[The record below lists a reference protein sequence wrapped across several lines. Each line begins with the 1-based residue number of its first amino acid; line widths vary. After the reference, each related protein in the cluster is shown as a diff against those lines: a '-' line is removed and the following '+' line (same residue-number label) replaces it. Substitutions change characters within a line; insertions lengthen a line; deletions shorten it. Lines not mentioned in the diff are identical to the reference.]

1 MEDDEK
7 ERNSSINFNTLS
19 NLFREYSNLE
29 SKNFVRLQSISFSDL
44 NISNL
49 RKNYFDLDINENE
62 EFSEVINKKLD
73 ELKNDSISQFH
84 NDINQIDKKFDI
96 FKNKILSF
104 VTIKEINISK
114 VSGIPK
120 NSKGFIKYAS
130 QNIFNKINNVIE
142 ICDNIINN
150 IQQNFKLLNSF
161 FEQSNLI
168 NTNKQIEKFLM
179 NNSSLIENCAIVNK
193 FKFEELDTTK
203 LNKNNYYNYY
213 IKYLS
218 QKKIKVDK
226 IAKKFLI
233 KKEEFQNGKNFLFSN
248 FSILDK
254 LTLEGINNSEFISI
268 LQNIDANIEI
278 NKKFNLEKFSLKNF
292 QKIDLKNYIKYTIK
306 LNQIKKLKIKK
317 GVYININSIS
327 KIFIEDN
334 ENLVSLFLDNINM
347 TDIGFKSLILNL
359 INNTHITNTLEYLSL
374 EGNRITVVKYDKE
387 NNKNQN
393 KYFQNL
399 KYLNLSKN
407 KIYKFEF
414 FLKVLPKLRFLDLT
428 GNSIPTNSILER
440 AIRPEFKDKLVLLN
454 DNLFITNIQNNNNIY
469 INYLNQNFPTFD
481 FEIKNL
487 NLNFTYDIEKQ
498 FNLEK
503 LKISTNVMI
512 SLIKLDLSFC
522 GLYTDVLINF
532 FKNNPKFLSLQS
544 LILRYNNIKADL
556 FGKIISYEEI
566 YLGNINYIELSGNE
580 IICEN
585 LEKIENLIKFVK
597 VHHYLENIQLINTG
611 FLTDLIIK
619 IKKEDFKFKF
629 LNLKD
634 YLTENK
640 REFQFIINEANPDF
654 IIDELKSL
662 FNFKLSLN

>member
-1 MEDDEK
+1 
-7 ERNSSINFNTLS
+7 
-19 NLFREYSNLE
+19 
-29 SKNFVRLQSISFSDL
+29 
-44 NISNL
+44 
-49 RKNYFDLDINENE
+49 
-62 EFSEVINKKLD
+62 
-73 ELKNDSISQFH
+73 
-84 NDINQIDKKFDI
+84 
-96 FKNKILSF
+96 
-104 VTIKEINISK
+104 
-114 VSGIPK
+114 
-120 NSKGFIKYAS
+120 
-130 QNIFNKINNVIE
+130 
-142 ICDNIINN
+142 
-150 IQQNFKLLNSF
+150 
-161 FEQSNLI
+161 
-168 NTNKQIEKFLM
+168 
-179 NNSSLIENCAIVNK
+179 
-193 FKFEELDTTK
+193 
-203 LNKNNYYNYY
+203 
-213 IKYLS
+213 
-218 QKKIKVDK
+218 
-226 IAKKFLI
+226 
-233 KKEEFQNGKNFLFSN
+233 
-248 FSILDK
+248 
-254 LTLEGINNSEFISI
+254 
-268 LQNIDANIEI
+268 
-278 NKKFNLEKFSLKNF
+278 
-292 QKIDLKNYIKYTIK
+292 
-306 LNQIKKLKIKK
+306 
-317 GVYININSIS
+317 
-327 KIFIEDN
+327 
-334 ENLVSLFLDNINM
+334 M

-414 FLKVLPKLRFLDLT
+414 FLRVLPKLRFLDLT

-440 AIRPEFKDKLVLLN
+440 AIKPEFKDKLVLLN

-522 GLYTDVLINF
+522 GLYTEVLINF
-532 FKNNPKFLSLQS
+532 FKNNPKFLSLQT
-544 LILRYNNIKADL
+544 LILRYNNINSD
-556 FGKIISYEEI
+556 FFDKIMSYEEI

-585 LEKIENLIKFVK
+585 IEKIENLIKFIK
-597 VHHYLENIQLINTG
+597 SHQYLENIQLINTG

-619 IKKEDFKFKF
+619 IKKEDFKIKF
-629 LNLKD
+629 LNLND

>member
-203 LNKNNYYNYY
+203 LNKND
-213 IKYLS
+213 YL
-218 QKKIKVDK
+218 V
-226 IAKKFLI
+226 F
-233 KKEEFQNGKNFLFSN
+233 
-248 FSILDK
+248 
-254 LTLEGINNSEFISI
+254 
-268 LQNIDANIEI
+268 
-278 NKKFNLEKFSLKNF
+278 
-292 QKIDLKNYIKYTIK
+292 
-306 LNQIKKLKIKK
+306 
-317 GVYININSIS
+317 
-327 KIFIEDN
+327 
-334 ENLVSLFLDNINM
+334 
-347 TDIGFKSLILNL
+347 ILN
-359 INNTHITNTLEYLSL
+359 I
-374 EGNRITVVKYDKE
+374 
-387 NNKNQN
+387 
-393 KYFQNL
+393 
-399 KYLNLSKN
+399 
-407 KIYKFEF
+407 
-414 FLKVLPKLRFLDLT
+414 
-428 GNSIPTNSILER
+428 
-440 AIRPEFKDKLVLLN
+440 
-454 DNLFITNIQNNNNIY
+454 
-469 INYLNQNFPTFD
+469 
-481 FEIKNL
+481 
-487 NLNFTYDIEKQ
+487 
-498 FNLEK
+498 
-503 LKISTNVMI
+503 
-512 SLIKLDLSFC
+512 
-522 GLYTDVLINF
+522 
-532 FKNNPKFLSLQS
+532 
-544 LILRYNNIKADL
+544 
-556 FGKIISYEEI
+556 
-566 YLGNINYIELSGNE
+566 
-580 IICEN
+580 
-585 LEKIENLIKFVK
+585 
-597 VHHYLENIQLINTG
+597 
-611 FLTDLIIK
+611 
-619 IKKEDFKFKF
+619 
-629 LNLKD
+629 
-634 YLTENK
+634 
-640 REFQFIINEANPDF
+640 
-654 IIDELKSL
+654 
-662 FNFKLSLN
+662 